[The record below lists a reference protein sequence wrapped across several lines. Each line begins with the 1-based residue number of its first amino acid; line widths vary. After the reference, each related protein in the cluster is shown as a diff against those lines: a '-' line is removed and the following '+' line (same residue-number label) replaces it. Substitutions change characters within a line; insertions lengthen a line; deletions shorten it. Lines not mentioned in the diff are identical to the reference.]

1 MRVGRGYILN
11 KLRDAFPAWG
21 PVCVRVRACVYPSVC
36 DVHAKPMSAYFS
48 VKWALDSCTLH
59 TNMWIRFTQEMGL

>member
-1 MRVGRGYILN
+1 MCVH
-11 KLRDAFPAWG
+11 
-21 PVCVRVRACVYPSVC
+21 VRVCVYPSVC
-36 DVHAKPMSAYFS
+36 DVHANPMSAYFS